1 MSKSSIKQVL
11 ANHPRLLSVLFTLL
25 LYLSQV
31 GSVIADGGGGHA
43 GP

>member
-1 MSKSSIKQVL
+1 MSKSSIKQFL
-11 ANHPRLLSVLFTLL
+11 ADHPRLLSILFTLL

-31 GSVIADGGGGHA
+31 ATVIADGNGSA